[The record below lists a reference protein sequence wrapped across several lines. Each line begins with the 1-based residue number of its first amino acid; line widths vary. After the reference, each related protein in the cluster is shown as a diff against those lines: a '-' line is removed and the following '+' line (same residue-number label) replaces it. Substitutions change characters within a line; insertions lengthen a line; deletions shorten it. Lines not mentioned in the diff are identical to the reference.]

1 MSWLKPFLRALAE
14 TLCMPETA
22 APGDRLLA
30 AGAGPQGPCRCQPAC
45 TWLPLQRQDRQT
57 VKMLKDPRYQVTS
70 LQEPRSAPWRRRP
83 TIS

>member
-1 MSWLKPFLRALAE
+1 MSWLKPFLRVHAE

-22 APGDRLLA
+22 APGDRFLA
-30 AGAGPQGPCRCQPAC
+30 AGAGPQDPGRCQPAC

-57 VKMLKDPRYQVTS
+57 VKMLKDPRCQVTS